1 MTEKFIIALIGAP
14 FGLKGQVKVR
24 PLSGDIENLLKL
36 QSVAVRH
43 HSQEGPG
50 TTERILQIEESF
62 PQPPAVLMKFAGF
75 DTPEAAKALQGAEL
89 LADREHA
96 SPLQPGEFYIEDLR
110 GLAVT
115 AAPGEAAAPEG
126 KIIGHITDIIEGG
139 GGELAEIR
147 LLAENADEG
156 VVADGELKLVP
167 FRREFFAE
175 ISPEKGR
182 VVLKN
187 LWILT

>member
-1 MTEKFIIALIGAP
+1 LTEKFIVALIGAP

-36 QSVAVRH
+36 QSVAVR
-43 HSQEGPG
+43 QGE
-50 TTERILQIEESF
+50 TERILQIEESI
-62 PQPPAVLMKFAGF
+62 PQSPVVLMRFAGYN
-75 DTPEAAKALQGAEL
+75 TPEAAKALQGAEL

-110 GLAVT
+110 GLAVA
-115 AAPGEAAAPEG
+115 AAPGEAVAAAGE
-126 KIIGHITDIIEGG
+126 IIGHITDIIEGG

-147 LLAENADEG
+147 LLAENTGKG
-156 VVADGELKLVP
+156 VAAGGELKLVP
-167 FRREFFAE
+167 FRQEFFAE
-175 ISPEKGR
+175 ISPEKGQ

-187 LWILT
+187 LWILE